1 MTRLQTIGLVMAF
14 LPFAIIFGMFCSA
27 LWEIDRKATL
37 LSICFVAWV
46 FVAAAF
52 ITGEID
58 IEGVRRTYE
67 SIAGWW

>member
-1 MTRLQTIGLVMAF
+1 
-14 LPFAIIFGMFCSA
+14 MFCSA
-27 LWEIDRKATL
+27 LWKIDRKATL